1 MGSYV
6 PSTQEQ
12 RQEMLQAIGL
22 KDFRELY
29 KESYLPFTFPE
40 FTGEMPVAPVEL
52 RLSFGE
58 RDVP

>member
-22 KDFRELY
+22 KAFKDLY
-29 KESYLPFTFPE
+29 K
-40 FTGEMPVAPVEL
+40 
-52 RLSFGE
+52 
-58 RDVP
+58 DVP